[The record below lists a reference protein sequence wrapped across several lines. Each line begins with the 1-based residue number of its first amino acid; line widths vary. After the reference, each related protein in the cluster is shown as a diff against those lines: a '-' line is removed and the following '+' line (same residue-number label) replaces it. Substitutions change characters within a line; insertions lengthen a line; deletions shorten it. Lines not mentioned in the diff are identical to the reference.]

1 MKSWTIVAALAAV
14 AVLVTGRTLEAED
27 VPMAL
32 ELDLNFVEQEIEM
45 LVKGIEFHDE
55 IESIELKKKKKSKKS
70 GGSIGLFGAICL
82 ICCCLPIYL
91 ILRCLGY
98 IKPKKNKDKKHDHD
112 DGYRKVSSS
121 EAPAY
126 HQQMT
131 YAQQPQVYDPNQM
144 YAQQQNAQMMT
155 PGQQQQQ
162 YQQ

>member
-32 ELDLNFVEQEIEM
+32 ELDLSFVEQEIEM

-55 IESIELKKKKKSKKS
+55 IESIELKKKSKKS
-70 GGSIGLFGAICL
+70 GGSIGIFGAICL
-82 ICCCLPIYL
+82 ICCCGPIYL
-91 ILRCLGY
+91 ILRKLGY
-98 IKPKKNKDKKHDHD
+98 IKPKKDKDKKHDHD
-112 DGYRKVSSS
+112 DGYKKVSSS
-121 EAPAY
+121 GAPAY
-126 HQQMT
+126 HQQLT